1 MCGPWWISFA
11 NSNPERKGR
20 SGAAPIFEG
29 PADSISRRESVLR
42 EFNGSKL
49 VAIIGGGISGLSAAY
64 YLSKAGIPAI
74 LFEKA
79 PRLGGV
85 IETQLV
91 EGCLVEGG
99 PDSFLSA
106 KPAALELIREL
117 GLESEVIGSN
127 DHLRVTY
134 IVRNGKLVP
143 MPDGLMMMI
152 PTKIWPM
159 LTTSI
164 VGWGTKIKMGLEF
177 FRKPGP
183 MAERSVGAMI
193 RDHYGQETVDYLAE
207 PLLAGVYGG
216 DPEQLSAEAV
226 LGQFVE
232 LEKKYGSL
240 TKGTLARRAAAPK
253 TAAGGAGTL
262 FRTMKGG
269 LGTLTSAIEKAIEG
283 KVETRHEAVTSV
295 AKAEDGGYLINGW
308 QAVSKVIVC
317 TPAWQAAEL
326 LRGLSP
332 TAADGLAAIGYNS
345 SVTLGLIYNRTDI
358 QHPLN
363 GFGFLVPAKERKR
376 MAACTW
382 VGTKF
387 SYRVPEDKVLLRCF
401 VGGANSNGIS
411 DAQLI
416 EDVRA
421 ELRDYMGVTATPKAT
436 NLVRWNRAMA
446 QYTVG
451 HKGRIDAIVEA
462 LKPFPGLHLAGNAY
476 EGIGIPDCIRMG
488 KTAAE
493 KCR

>member
-1 MCGPWWISFA
+1 M
-11 NSNPERKGR
+11 
-20 SGAAPIFEG
+20 
-29 PADSISRRESVLR
+29 
-42 EFNGSKL
+42 SKP
-49 VAIIGGGISGLSAAY
+49 VAIIGGGITGLSAAY
-64 YLSKAGIPAI
+64 YLSTAGIPAI

-85 IETQLV
+85 IETHLV

-106 KPAALELIREL
+106 KPAALELIRDL

-159 LTTSI
+159 VTTPI
-164 VGWGTKIKMGLEF
+164 VGWGTKIKMGLEY

-183 MAERSVGAMI
+183 MPERSVAAMI

-216 DPEQLSAEAV
+216 DPEQLSADAV

-240 TKGTLARRAAAPK
+240 TKGTLARRAKVVP
-253 TAAGGAGTL
+253 GLSPGTL
-262 FRTMKGG
+262 FRTLKGG

-283 KVETRHEAVTSV
+283 NVEVRHEAVTSV

-332 TAADGLAAIGYNS
+332 IAADGLAAIGYNS
-345 SVTLGLIYNRTDI
+345 SVTLGLIYNRADI

-363 GFGFLVPAKERKR
+363 GFGFLVPAKERRR

-387 SYRVPEDKVLLRCF
+387 SYRVPPGKVLLRCF
-401 VGGANSNGIS
+401 IGGANSAGIS
-411 DAQLI
+411 DERLI
-416 EDVRA
+416 EDLRA
-421 ELRDYMGVTATPKAT
+421 ELRDYMGLTATPKAT
-436 NLVRWNRAMA
+436 NLVRWHRAMA

-451 HKGRIDAIVEA
+451 HKGRIEGIMDA

-493 KCR
+493 ACR